1 MGFYAFQRGDTY
13 RVNRDEIG
21 NGFLNLIRP
30 MTQKETQQQIDRLEQ
45 ELQKLKDIVNQPE
58 VPNYKSI
65 TTIEGVNKALDRKWF
80 CSLEGNVAKCNL
92 WQEGNNMTE
101 KEAASVGA
109 YRDLLNVAHLA
120 NGGVFKLNS
129 IGNVYTIGFLNEKL
143 TVVAS
148 YMYKMCAI
156 QFQTKEAAEWA
167 LANFRPLF
175 EKYYQL

>member
-1 MGFYAFQRGDTY
+1 
-13 RVNRDEIG
+13 
-21 NGFLNLIRP
+21 
-30 MTQKETQQQIDRLEQ
+30 MTQKEETQQQIDRLEQ
-45 ELQKLKDIVNQPE
+45 ELQKLKAIVNQTE

-65 TTIEGVNKALDRKWF
+65 TTMDGVNNALDRKWF

-120 NGGVFKLNS
+120 NGGVFVPDDGDVKRWFIRLDYGGLFVDWYCNS
-129 IGNVYTIGFLNEKL
+129 VT
-143 TVVAS
+143 S
-148 YMYKMCAI
+148 I
-156 QFQTKEAAEWA
+156 QFKTKEAAEWA